1 MLSRSI
7 YSTKMNFMLLTF
19 NVSYSLSGLHEAKHL
34 ELALAIATQGQ
45 IPNREYTFNY
55 ILCILWKHYSRKTI
69 MVANSFEKG
78 KLKCKVKWPSKV
90 GASTMHGP

>member
-1 MLSRSI
+1 ML
-7 YSTKMNFMLLTF
+7 FTF
-19 NVSYSLSGLHEAKHL
+19 DVSYSLSGLHEAKHL

-45 IPNREYTFNY
+45 ILNREYILSTIY
-55 ILCILWKHYSRKTI
+55 IILRILWEHYSRKII
-69 MVANSFEKG
+69 MLANSFEKG